1 MQTEANML
9 DRNEA
14 WALLREQNPDEAL
27 VAHSLQSEA
36 VLSELASHFDRD
48 TELWG
53 IIGLLH
59 DLDFPRTRNDPSRHG
74 LIAAEELSERL
85 PPEAIRAIQAHNSE
99 GNGTPPE
106 SELDYAL
113 RCGES
118 VTGLI
123 SANALVRPQGMEGMK
138 PSSLKKKMKDKSF
151 AAGVSRERIRECE
164 KLGLELDEF
173 LRIGIQGLTRIA
185 DLPEAGLTPNSSNK
199 PD

>member
-1 MQTEANML
+1 ML

-14 WALLREQNPDEAL
+14 WTLLQEENPDEPL
-27 VAHSLQSEA
+27 TAHSLQTEA
-36 VLSELASHFDRD
+36 VLRELASHFGQDVD
-48 TELWG
+48 SWG
-53 IIGLLH
+53 ITGLLH
-59 DLDFPRTRNDPSRHG
+59 DLDFPQTREDISRHG
-74 LIAAEELSERL
+74 LVAAEKLEGKI

-99 GNGTPPE
+99 GNGTTPE

-113 RCGES
+113 RCGEA

-151 AAGVSRERIRECE
+151 AANVSRERIGECE

-173 LRIGIQGLTRIA
+173 LRIGIEGLSRIA
-185 DLPEAGLTPNSSNK
+185 NLPEAGLTPRS
-199 PD
+199 